1 VGLKLAEPVARP
13 DAGPTPQAGRFNR
26 VTLANLLGEDPG
38 RAIAAASYALGAGA
52 PCQLFDLY
60 MIERVQAGDSEA
72 NVDAWA
78 RDLGAG
84 LNEAGRARLRE
95 VFVEAL
101 PIRLPIL
108 RAQGVF

>member
-1 VGLKLAEPVARP
+1 V
-13 DAGPTPQAGRFNR
+13 
-26 VTLANLLGEDPG
+26 
-38 RAIAAASYALGAGA
+38 
-52 PCQLFDLY
+52 
-60 MIERVQAGDSEA
+60 IERVQAGDSEA

-84 LNEAGRARLRE
+84 LAEAGRARLRE
-95 VFVEAL
+95 VLVEAL